1 MVLVILIGLSITL
14 SRLFTGN
21 NNVWFSVIVP
31 TVIIGGVIF
40 VRFINYLVQQLVAN
54 SHDMLE
60 KTIIQEV
67 RRGRKGVTNIIRWCC
82 TAHSLCETPFA
93 SGQ

>member
-40 VRFINYLVQQLVAN
+40 CQIY
-54 SHDMLE
+54 
-60 KTIIQEV
+60 
-67 RRGRKGVTNIIRWCC
+67 
-82 TAHSLCETPFA
+82 
-93 SGQ
+93 